1 MVFKCK
7 MCGGDVEVLENN
19 IGKCLY
25 CKSTMTLPNIE
36 NEKIINLYN
45 RANFLR
51 ISNDFDKAKEIYEN
65 ILEIDNNQI
74 EAHWGILLC
83 KYGVEYVDDPNTK
96 KKIPTC
102 HRTLDTSILTDKDF
116 KIIKKESFGD
126 TLDLYNKEALA
137 IDKIQKDILSVSI
150 KEKPYD
156 VFICYKETDEN
167 NERTVDSV
175 IAQDIYDKLIDNGLK
190 VFFARITLENKL
202 GTEYEPYIYSALKSS
217 KVMLVVGTTEENFNA
232 VWVKNEWSRYLEMMK
247 DDKGKAL
254 IPVYSK
260 INPYKLPEE
269 FAMLQAQSMDKI
281 GALQDVVR
289 GVKKLVDEYSGNIKD
304 YEQETIDRV
313 ASALDD
319 ARSIGN
325 GKYEVTIVKENL
337 PLWYYITV
345 ILIAGFTCMYYL
357 SFLMTRLTFLHSVY
371 TSKLFSISKVA
382 FVINFIS
389 YIFYGL
395 GLLFSILNRKLIKY
409 KKPSLLVF
417 VSLYLISYFICIGK
431 GYIPSISFVIP
442 LLPVLPLYLFNPS
455 FKLNTSAKTI
465 MDKDEKDKQIGK
477 NKLIKNNFTVKEKY
491 RINFKLFIFIVSIT
505 FLCFGIS
512 LYKILPYFSS
522 SNIVDDNL
530 DYLDIYITKYIYRS
544 PGSSVFVGYI
554 NSGDKFEILD
564 IENINGYDYVKI
576 KTNKLVT
583 GWINLSNSSF
593 TLNFKNYNI
602 IDEEDKDVEII
613 VNCNVQGGM
622 CEKYY
627 LQSNER
633 DYTKKQL
640 KVITDYINIR
650 KEASPSS
657 SKLGRVHKGDI
668 YTILDEFY
676 NWYKIKT
683 SKGKTGWI
691 SKGTNNEV
699 YVELLDYSE

>member
-345 ILIAGFTCMYYL
+345 ILIAGFICMYYL

-371 TSKLFSISKVA
+371 TSKLVSISKVA

-431 GYIPSISFVIP
+431 GYIPSISIVIP

-455 FKLNTSAKTI
+455 FKLNTSTKTI
-465 MDKDEKDKQIGK
+465 MNKDEKDKQIEK

-491 RINFKLFIFIVSIT
+491 RINFKLFIYIVSIT
-505 FLCFGIS
+505 TFCFGIS

-530 DYLDIYITKYIYRS
+530 DYLDMYTTKYIYRS
-544 PGSSVFVGYI
+544 PSSNVFLGYI

-564 IENINGYDYVKI
+564 IEDIYGYDYVKI

-583 GWINLSNSSF
+583 GWINLSTSSF

-602 IDEEDKDVEII
+602 IDGEDKDAEII
-613 VNCNVQGGM
+613 VNCNVEGGM

-627 LQSNER
+627 LQSNKR

-657 SKLGRVHKGDI
+657 SKLGKVHKGDI

-683 SKGKTGWI
+683 SNGKTGWI